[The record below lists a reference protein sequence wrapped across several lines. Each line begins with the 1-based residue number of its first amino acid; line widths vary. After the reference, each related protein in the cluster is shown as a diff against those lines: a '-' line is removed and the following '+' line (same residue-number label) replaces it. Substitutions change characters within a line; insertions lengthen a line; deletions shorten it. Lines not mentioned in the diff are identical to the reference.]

1 MNNRYINRLFTL
13 ISSNLYINGLC
24 NVLVMLLPVSLI
36 SAFSTL
42 LSNLLLIAGYEQ
54 IGITVG
60 TASAIIWKLFPIL
73 LLVYFSQFLSSLL
86 KVSRVNVITPS
97 LMIYFIVCN
106 EWGLLQDGTVVPS
119 NYPLA
124 ILVPTVGNS
133 CSDRCRLVCAF
144 YAKPKMVYAL

>member
-1 MNNRYINRLFTL
+1 MDLLSQMNNRYINRLFTL

-73 LLVYFSQFLSSLL
+73 LLVYFSSFF
-86 KVSRVNVITPS
+86 PH
-97 LMIYFIVCN
+97 Y
-106 EWGLLQDGTVVPS
+106 
-119 NYPLA
+119 
-124 ILVPTVGNS
+124 
-133 CSDRCRLVCAF
+133 
-144 YAKPKMVYAL
+144 

>member
-1 MNNRYINRLFTL
+1 M
-13 ISSNLYINGLC
+13 
-24 NVLVMLLPVSLI
+24 
-36 SAFSTL
+36 
-42 LSNLLLIAGYEQ
+42 IAGYEQ
-54 IGITVG
+54 LGMTVG
-60 TASAIIWKLFPIL
+60 AASAIIWKLFPIL

-124 ILVPTVGNS
+124 ILVPTVVAWSVRFMQN
-133 CSDRCRLVCAF
+133 
-144 YAKPKMVYAL
+144 PQMVYAF